1 MKKKLTSML
10 LICLLLYPCREN
22 LRQLHTDIRMGCANA
37 YMRCYEQKTDS
48 LTVTASDMTD
58 YVRRGLLSIKEHRTE
73 IEELIPQNYNFSF
86 SSQGVHAQRLE
97 SADIKDDL
105 YQYINSRTSELLQR
119 GIPAADV
126 NDLIVLDINNAF
138 SHYSGGLARRVVN
151 KSQLAKLVDDRLI
164 RLVEAFLQQAEQH
177 FSRLYPAATFYGLCL
192 HLSNVLQHTD
202 SVERR
207 LTSDQLLQIINTH
220 KNEYAFSSQLI
231 TNVEKEFNV
240 TLRPEESAFVAL
252 FLCED
257 GEETNDTRRPAV
269 LIAMHG
275 RGVASGIAAVVR
287 SISGG
292 EITAYDMDLD
302 KDLQLVYSELK
313 NRILECDC
321 ERGILAIYDMGSF
334 KQMFEM
340 IQQECGIVIY
350 ASR

>member
-1 MKKKLTSML
+1 M
-10 LICLLLYPCREN
+10 
-22 LRQLHTDIRMGCANA
+22 
-37 YMRCYEQKTDS
+37 
-48 LTVTASDMTD
+48 
-58 YVRRGLLSIKEHRTE
+58 
-73 IEELIPQNYNFSF
+73 
-86 SSQGVHAQRLE
+86 
-97 SADIKDDL
+97 
-105 YQYINSRTSELLQR
+105 
-119 GIPAADV
+119 
-126 NDLIVLDINNAF
+126 
-138 SHYSGGLARRVVN
+138 
-151 KSQLAKLVDDRLI
+151 
-164 RLVEAFLQQAEQH
+164 
-177 FSRLYPAATFYGLCL
+177 CL

-207 LTSDQLLQIINTH
+207 LTSHQLLQIINTH
-220 KNEYAFSSQLI
+220 KNEYAFSSQPI

-257 GEETNDTRRPAV
+257 GAETNDTRRPAV

-334 KQMFEM
+334 KQMFET
-340 IQQECGIVIY
+340 IQQECGTRSTPFRY
-350 ASR
+350 PSR

>member
-1 MKKKLTSML
+1 MRRQKDHRGSEL

-48 LTVTASDMTD
+48 LTVTASDMPD

-97 SADIKDDL
+97 SADIKDNL

-231 TNVEKEFNV
+231 TNVEK
-240 TLRPEESAFVAL
+240 RIQRHP
-252 FLCED
+252 
-257 GEETNDTRRPAV
+257 P
-269 LIAMHG
+269 
-275 RGVASGIAAVVR
+275 
-287 SISGG
+287 SGG
-292 EITAYDMDLD
+292 I
-302 KDLQLVYSELK
+302 
-313 NRILECDC
+313 RI
-321 ERGILAIYDMGSF
+321 RGA
-334 KQMFEM
+334 
-340 IQQECGIVIY
+340 VPV
-350 ASR
+350 